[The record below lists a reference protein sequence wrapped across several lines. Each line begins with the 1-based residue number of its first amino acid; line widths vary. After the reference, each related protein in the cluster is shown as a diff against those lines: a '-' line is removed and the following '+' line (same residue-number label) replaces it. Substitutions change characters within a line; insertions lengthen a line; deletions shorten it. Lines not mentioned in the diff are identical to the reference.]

1 MTIVQVPPSFNPEEV
16 PTLLLAHQQK
26 QLLAKQRP
34 SSQQLVPPLQGHV
47 TSDHL
52 AGQHKNLFQ
61 EALMM
66 NEGGGA
72 RGTSMFSTRPPP
84 LMAKNHTPF
93 LQIAPTPLT
102 QNMAGSTGFWGPPPS
117 VPPSVPLTQRR
128 PFQDLQPSRPPSAP
142 WKSYPLQPEGPNPL
156 VENNNQAGRSKIFP
170 SRSHPGKPR
179 PLKTNQ
185 EENLEDQR
193 LDNFDD
199 QRPISRTTD
208 ELFGENQENLLPTGL
223 MASQ

>member
-93 LQIAPTPLT
+93 LQTAPAPLT